1 MKIRKSV
8 FCCSFLMCL
17 LLSNVYVGTCT
28 AASYLIQEQELVRL
42 ETNLT
47 KLQEHNNRSQ
57 QELAT
62 LRTQLKTSQEKL
74 TRLELQLADL
84 KEKSNQAESLLQTAN
99 KSLQKFAAEE
109 KRTRRRLKLQRNIGY
124 SLAIGIIFM
133 HGYAK
138 K

>member
-1 MKIRKSV
+1 MKIRKSA
-8 FCCSFLMCL
+8 FCLYFLMCL
-17 LLSNVYVGTCT
+17 LLSNAYAGACT

-42 ETNLT
+42 ENNLT

-62 LRTQLKTSQEKL
+62 LKTQLKTSQEKS

-99 KSLQKFAAEE
+99 ESLQKFVAEE
-109 KRTRRRLKLQRNIGY
+109 QRTRRRLKLQRNIGY
-124 SLAIGIIFM
+124 GLAIGMFISLT
-133 HGYAK
+133 K
-138 K
+138 R